1 MMRRDGL
8 SCCGNYARVLII
20 SSLVVLSYVFRSKI
34 TGYAAKESV
43 LCYLLHFSANVVADC
58 CGRRGGGGGG
68 SVGFPCLYLGGVVRW
83 RGYGRWYLW
92 RRDVACSDFL
102 PQDCLFLS
110 CCCGGD
116 VWGLWGGRCF
126 FFCTGCPE
134 ALEAFNELYELV
146 CLKARQ
152 GF

>member
-58 CGRRGGGGGG
+58 CGRRGGGWFARFSL
-68 SVGFPCLYLGGVVRW
+68 SVLGWSCEVAGVW
-83 RGYGRWYLW
+83 
-92 RRDVACSDFL
+92 
-102 PQDCLFLS
+102 
-110 CCCGGD
+110 
-116 VWGLWGGRCF
+116 
-126 FFCTGCPE
+126 
-134 ALEAFNELYELV
+134 
-146 CLKARQ
+146 
-152 GF
+152 